1 MKIKKLIFL
10 ILFSTCFSK
19 QLRFLEEI
27 SNGKAI
33 KTAAEVASDL
43 SQGINLIKQEED
55 INIMFYIGLIIDYF
69 QTIDIRYYILPR
81 SLRNII
87 NEFAKLNETMEYDF
101 YIGYRQG
108 INNEGLEFFMQEIF
122 DYSSIPENYNK
133 DFNES
138 LHFSNSRKMSLVD
151 YNFVFNKKEN
161 KNDPEKKDYL
171 SYINILI
178 FKYFDKKT
186 HIKKFSAIV
195 INAESKAKFL
205 LDELVYKT
213 SEKVLREN
221 SKLLTFYSECQNN
234 KSLELQE
241 ILRDIQVVSLKELF
255 KKAGIKYEDYI
266 LK

>member
-1 MKIKKLIFL
+1 MKIKGLIFL
-10 ILFSTCFSK
+10 ILFSTCFFK

-27 SNGKAI
+27 NNGKAV

-43 SQGINLIKQEED
+43 SQGINLIKQDEV
-55 INIMFYIGLIIDYF
+55 IKILFYIGFIIDYL
-69 QTIDIRYYILPR
+69 QNSKIGYYILP
-81 SLRNII
+81 SNFRNII
-87 NEFAKLNETMEYDF
+87 KEFEKLNETMEYDF

-178 FKYFDKKT
+178 FKYILMKK
-186 HIKKFSAIV
+186 
-195 INAESKAKFL
+195 
-205 LDELVYKT
+205 
-213 SEKVLREN
+213 
-221 SKLLTFYSECQNN
+221 LT
-234 KSLELQE
+234 
-241 ILRDIQVVSLKELF
+241 
-255 KKAGIKYEDYI
+255 
-266 LK
+266 